1 MGEEISD
8 SESVVA
14 IGEEKLAL
22 LIKTS
27 IQALKIKNKKCGRK
41 EVFNLVNESIEY
53 KISLE
58 TINETLNSLIE
69 NETVTLN
76 RECISLPIENI
87 QEIDT
92 EKEDVNGHFHQFKND
107 FLDEYREF
115 KSKFLHEVKS
125 FKDTIVNATP
135 KTTGNQ
141 EQIITLLL
149 DIIAFLKDQIRQKDK
164 VIDSLINQSSQQNNY
179 LLQKKS
185 TDGQLETIL
194 KEVQSKERLKSEETE
209 KIRTT
214 ENKSKRKDAEEKD
227 LENNLEKRASHN
239 ENSDPDILQE
249 PTYSEPRTEPTD
261 LSNSI
266 ENRENNN
273 EKEEISTQQK
283 QATFPGKDVTQRF
296 NRKRPSYDKKSVVIL
311 GDSMTKLLNG
321 WDMAKKIQTNCK
333 TFIKICSGATV
344 SCMEDYMKP
353 SLRNPPDHFILH
365 VGTNDLSSDKSTHK
379 IAESIINLAC
389 QLKSKKHDVSVSAI
403 ILRTDDKI
411 LNESSTLKLNI

>member
-1 MGEEISD
+1 MGEESSD

-14 IGEEKLAL
+14 IGEEELAL

-27 IQALKIKNKKCGRK
+27 RQTLKRKKKNCGRK

-58 TINETLNSLIE
+58 TFNETLNSLIE

-76 RECISLPIENI
+76 RECISLPKENI

-92 EKEDVNGHFHQFKND
+92 ENEDANEHFHQFKND

-149 DIIAFLKDQIRQKDK
+149 DNIAFLKDQIRQNDK

-194 KEVQSKERLKSEETE
+194 KQVQSKERLKSEETE
-209 KIRTT
+209 KVRTT

-249 PTYSEPRTEPTD
+249 PNYSEPRTEPTD
-261 LSNSI
+261 LSNSK
-266 ENRENNN
+266 ENRENDN
-273 EKEEISTQQK
+273 EKEEISTQQN
-283 QATFPGKDVTQRF
+283 QATFPEKDVMQSF
-296 NRKRPSYDKKSVVIL
+296 NRKRPSHDKKSVVIL

-333 TFIKICSGATV
+333 VFIKTFSGETV

-365 VGTNDLSSDKSTHK
+365 VGTNDLSSDKSPP
-379 IAESIINLAC
+379 N
-389 QLKSKKHDVSVSAI
+389 
-403 ILRTDDKI
+403 R
-411 LNESSTLKLNI
+411 

>member
-1 MGEEISD
+1 M
-8 SESVVA
+8 
-14 IGEEKLAL
+14 KR
-22 LIKTS
+22 K
-27 IQALKIKNKKCGRK
+27 KKKCGRK

-58 TINETLNSLIE
+58 TFNETFNSLIE

-76 RECISLPIENI
+76 RECISLPKENI

-92 EKEDVNGHFHQFKND
+92 EKEDVNEHFHQFKND

-149 DIIAFLKDQIRQKDK
+149 DNIAFLKDQIRQQDK

-194 KEVQSKERLKSEETE
+194 KQVQSKERLKSEETE
-209 KIRTT
+209 KIRKT

-227 LENNLEKRASHN
+227 LENNLDKRASHN
-239 ENSDPDILQE
+239 ENSDPDIL
-249 PTYSEPRTEPTD
+249 
-261 LSNSI
+261 
-266 ENRENNN
+266 
-273 EKEEISTQQK
+273 
-283 QATFPGKDVTQRF
+283 
-296 NRKRPSYDKKSVVIL
+296 
-311 GDSMTKLLNG
+311 
-321 WDMAKKIQTNCK
+321 
-333 TFIKICSGATV
+333 
-344 SCMEDYMKP
+344 
-353 SLRNPPDHFILH
+353 
-365 VGTNDLSSDKSTHK
+365 
-379 IAESIINLAC
+379 
-389 QLKSKKHDVSVSAI
+389 
-403 ILRTDDKI
+403 
-411 LNESSTLKLNI
+411 